1 MPKPKIDFCELMGIR
16 DESDRLQA
24 CFELARNNPEFKWD
38 KVSENA
44 PLKVKQAHAQLWG
57 FLNRQRPFTDF
68 LAKRSRSYIER
79 WQERG
84 ASTSIT
90 SDHMPVGNHVSLHH
104 AHDHSK
110 PPVSLRILTWN
121 LMNKAH
127 SVASCRDQRALAA
140 GKPYANTPEQDLDE
154 TLDQYLERKY
164 TQIDQ
169 IMAHLT
175 EPNNR
180 TDAMFLQEIDFLKD
194 PHPNDRDKQK
204 KFDLKNFFEARLRD
218 AGFALVMTDDRMN
231 AKPQAII
238 YNAHTLQLDGST
250 PLTPLMPGTHVGGQD
265 PRNTLFEA
273 QMQHRSTGQKVILAS
288 AHLDFEGNYS
298 TSLRARS
305 AEKAAEGAMYI
316 WGGDTNHTPGHQ
328 IQGLTGDYT
337 QATNYD
343 AREGGF
349 TSHHTGTYKA
359 KAYDG
364 IGFCPPPGCFI
375 QSVEEGGD
383 RFHVDRASGRLSVQS
398 FPRST
403 YPHHS
408 LVGFPWM
415 SRQSMVLEVLGY
427 KQKIIDQ
434 FIQDTHQYRGSEWQ
448 IKILNKLKQ
457 AQTISHIES
466 VLQGIETRAHQYL
479 DEAKALKND
488 DAALTHALSGSPV
501 PSDRTVSC
509 AAGQFDGN
517 ELLNK
522 LENLG
527 AVLSAPDISGNVG
540 YKINDHSGQLLFD
553 GKLNQQGHGSVQ
565 ALGEWNPQKARN
577 IAQHIISDLGW
588 RQFDLSTAE
597 PHGIPREYISTVVQ
611 YMNERS
617 QEPHALRI
625 TVDGQLVEQYPSEDY
640 KERYREI
647 TRAPS
652 SRGHP
657 GDDKHE
663 LNRSHPLN
671 KRS

>member
-1 MPKPKIDFCELMGIR
+1 MPKPKIDFSALMNIR
-16 DESDRLQA
+16 DESERLQA
-24 CFELARNNPEFKWD
+24 CFELARNHPEFKWD

-44 PLKVKQAHAQLWG
+44 PLKVKQAHAQLWR

-79 WQERG
+79 WRERG
-84 ASTSIT
+84 ASTPIT

-169 IMAHLT
+169 IMVHLT

-204 KFDLKNFFEARLRD
+204 KLGLKNVFEARLRD

-238 YNAHTLQLDGST
+238 YNTHTLQLDGST

-288 AHLDFEGNYS
+288 AHLDFEGDYS

-434 FIQDTHQYRGSEWQ
+434 FIQDTRQYSQHDWAQQAVENLQ
-448 IKILNKLKQ
+448 N
-457 AQTISHIES
+457 AQTIKKIEQ
-466 VLQGIETRAHQYL
+466 VLQKVQEKVQAPGVVTDARQWL
-479 DEAKALKND
+479 NEAKRLKND
-488 DAALTHALSGSPV
+488 DEALTHALS
-501 PSDRTVSC
+501 RTVVC
-509 AAGQFDGN
+509 AAGQFDQN
-517 ELLNK
+517 NILTK
-522 LENLG
+522 LVRDYG
-527 AVLSAPDISGNVG
+527 AVLSHPDDYGTVG
-540 YKINDHSGQLLFD
+540 YKINDNSGQLLFD
-553 GKLNQQGHGSVQ
+553 GKLNQKGHGSVQ

-611 YMNERS
+611 YMNKFS

-625 TVDGQLVEQYPSEDY
+625 TVNGQPVEQFLSSNFR
-640 KERYREI
+640 ERYQDI
-647 TRAPS
+647 TS
-652 SRGHP
+652 QSGTDHLH
-657 GDDKHE
+657 DDNDKNDE
-663 LNRSHPLN
+663 MSH
-671 KRS
+671 RI